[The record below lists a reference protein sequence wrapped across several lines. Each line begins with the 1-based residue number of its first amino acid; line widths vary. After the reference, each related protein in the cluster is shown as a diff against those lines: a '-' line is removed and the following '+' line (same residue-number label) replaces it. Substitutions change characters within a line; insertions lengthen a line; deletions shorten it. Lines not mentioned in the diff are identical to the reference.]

1 METMALSPDLLSLLI
16 GVPVAIFVLGTF
28 VAFLFYKFTR
38 FVVGTLVK
46 IGLSFVVLLSSLGTG
61 FYLYKNPSFLK
72 EIKKSVSVL
81 LR

>member
-16 GVPVAIFVLGTF
+16 GVPVAIFVVGSF

-46 IGLSFVVLLSSLGTG
+46 IGLSFVVLLSSFGSG
-61 FYLYKNPSFLK
+61 FYLYKNPAFLK
-72 EIKKSVSVL
+72 DIKKNVSVL
-81 LR
+81 FR